1 MKTLDSLKHLSLN
14 LNHNTLSALLY
25 KSTERANQEKIKNN
39 SKMPSLDLTDLIF
52 ALLNRVARPHHRRHG
67 GQCHR
72 RPRPAP
78 SIPPLA
84 SAPPRSRVL
93 ERPPPPSPDRPA
105 YRSMEPSYP
114 DASLWG
120 RRGRPCAVHGWGP
133 CPNRVALAH
142 GPLSSGQQGEAVGE
156 EDELHQILTVT
167 GLVQA
172 SLTHRMAR
180 ISISPRG

>member
-1 MKTLDSLKHLSLN
+1 M
-14 LNHNTLSALLY
+14 
-25 KSTERANQEKIKNN
+25 
-39 SKMPSLDLTDLIF
+39 
-52 ALLNRVARPHHRRHG
+52 V
-67 GQCHR
+67 
-72 RPRPAP
+72 
-78 SIPPLA
+78 A
-84 SAPPRSRVL
+84 SATVDPATGFGPSTLKGVGA
-93 ERPPPPSPDRPA
+93 PPPSPSPDRPA

-142 GPLSSGQQGEAVGE
+142 VPLSSGQQGEAVRE

-180 ISISPRG
+180 ISISPRGQHQGPLALRTTRCAPRRHLPFSCLRHRRFHQLKLSLRSPVRRYI